1 MRKLPDGYWGGKPLL
16 LQKIKSQVVKGLRE
30 VKYSRSEL
38 RYYNL
43 FQTLRQWPQ
52 PRVRDAKSLQKMSI
66 DQSRKY
72 GKWRCLPTIP
82 APPSNMVSQWVYL
95 NYSNEGDNEL
105 TLRDIAKP
113 KLQSPNDVL
122 IRIHAVS
129 LNYRDVPFLSPQ

>member
-1 MRKLPDGYWGGKPLL
+1 
-16 LQKIKSQVVKGLRE
+16 
-30 VKYSRSEL
+30 
-38 RYYNL
+38 
-43 FQTLRQWPQ
+43 
-52 PRVRDAKSLQKMSI
+52 
-66 DQSRKY
+66 
-72 GKWRCLPTIP
+72 
-82 APPSNMVSQWVYL
+82 MVSQWVYL